1 MAREE
6 CDGPDY
12 ATLAAADGLAARV
25 AHIHS
30 SASRTAAPIHERDSF
45 VYSSYFCRS
54 DACDRTKRQS
64 SLRAR

>member
-30 SASRTAAPIHERDSF
+30 SASRAQPLLSMSATLPFIPHTSAVLTLATEPNVEAP
-45 VYSSYFCRS
+45 
-54 DACDRTKRQS
+54 
-64 SLRAR
+64 